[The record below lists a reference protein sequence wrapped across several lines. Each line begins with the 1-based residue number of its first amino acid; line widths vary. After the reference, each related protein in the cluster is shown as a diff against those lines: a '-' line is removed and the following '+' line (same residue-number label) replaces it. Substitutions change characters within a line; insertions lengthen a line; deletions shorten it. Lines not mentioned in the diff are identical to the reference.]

1 MEEEVGLATGPS
13 YRVAYRRRR
22 EGKTDYQMRRALVLS
37 GIPRLV
43 VRGSLRNTTAQLV
56 TPEVNGDRVVTS
68 ASSGELAKKYGWLGN
83 TGNLSAAYLT
93 GLMCGLK
100 ASGQGVKEV
109 VLDIG
114 LNYPSKG
121 ARIFA
126 VLKGAVDGGLTVNF
140 DKEKLPDQKRMNGE
154 HIAEYARK
162 LASAPEAYQKQYSG
176 VLAKGLKPEEM
187 GDHVKQVKEKII
199 LALKKAGSQPE
210 KAEAESESGED
221 EESEESEEEEFEEEE

>member
-1 MEEEVGLATGPS
+1 MEEAVRLATGPS

-56 TPEVNGDRVVTS
+56 KPELNGDRIMTS
-68 ASSGELAKKYGWLGN
+68 ASSSELAKRYGWLGD

-93 GLMCGLK
+93 GLVCGLK
-100 ASGQGVKEV
+100 AAGQGVKDA

-114 LNYPSKG
+114 LNYPSNG

-126 VLKGAVDGGLTVNF
+126 VLKGAVDGGLSINF
-140 DKEKLPDQKRMNGE
+140 DKEKLPDQKRINGQ
-154 HIAEYARK
+154 HIAEYAKR
-162 LASAPEAYQKQYSG
+162 LAGTPEAYQKQYSG
-176 VLAKGLKPEEM
+176 VLAKGLKPEEIA
-187 GDHVKQVKEKII
+187 DHFAQVKQKII
-199 LALKKAGSQPE
+199 SELKKPGSEPE
-210 KAEAESESGED
+210 KVEANAEAE
-221 EESEESEEEEFEEEE
+221 EEEEEESVEEE

>member
-1 MEEEVGLATGPS
+1 MEEAVGLATGPS

-56 TPEVNGDRVVTS
+56 KPELTGDRVMTS
-68 ASSGELAKKYGWLGN
+68 ASSSELAKKFGWQGS

-93 GLMCGLK
+93 GLACGLR
-100 ASGQGVKEV
+100 AVGQGINEV

-126 VLKGAVDGGLTVNF
+126 VLKGAVDGGLAINF
-140 DKEKLPDQKRMNGE
+140 DKGKLPDQKRINGQ
-154 HIAEYARK
+154 HIAEYAKR
-162 LASAPEAYQKQYSG
+162 LAATPEAYHKQYSG
-176 VLAKGLKPEEM
+176 VLAKGLKPEEIA
-187 GDHVKQVKEKII
+187 DHFTQVKQKII
-199 LALKKAGSQPE
+199 AELKKPGSQPE
-210 KAEAESESGED
+210 KAEAEA
-221 EESEESEEEEFEEEE
+221 ESEEEEEEEEAEEETEEEE